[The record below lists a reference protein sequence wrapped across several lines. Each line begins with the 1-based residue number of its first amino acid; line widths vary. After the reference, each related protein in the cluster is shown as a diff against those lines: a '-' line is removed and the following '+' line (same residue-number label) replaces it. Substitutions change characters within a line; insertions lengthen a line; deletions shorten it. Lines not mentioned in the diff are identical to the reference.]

1 MEVLSQSSRNITSLV
16 LANNVHC
23 FPDYKLT
30 MNISQP
36 PALEG
41 KYLRRIMEISVSYHP
56 DIIHIVCI
64 QS

>member
-16 LANNVHC
+16 LANIVQC

-36 PALEG
+36 PELEG
-41 KYLRRIMEISVSYHP
+41 QYLRRMIEISVSYHP

-64 QS
+64 Q